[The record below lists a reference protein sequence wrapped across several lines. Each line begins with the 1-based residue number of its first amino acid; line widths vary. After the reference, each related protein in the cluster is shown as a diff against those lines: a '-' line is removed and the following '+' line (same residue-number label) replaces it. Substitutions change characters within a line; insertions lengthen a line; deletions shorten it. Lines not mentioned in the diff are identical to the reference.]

1 MGIFLL
7 KKKDLKINSTVIT
20 TVVVIVV
27 AIGVVIVVVA
37 AVIVLAVGGGVAT
50 IIVGINCLLF
60 CFVVFNLTIVS
71 GEENLFY
78 FIYF

>member
-1 MGIFLL
+1 M
-7 KKKDLKINSTVIT
+7 N
-20 TVVVIVV
+20 VVAIVV
-27 AIGVVIVVVA
+27 AIGVVIAIVV
-37 AVIVLAVGGGVAT
+37 VIVLAVGGGVAT

-60 CFVVFNLTIVS
+60 WFVVFNLIIVS